1 MGEYKWFSL
10 VLAEFNPVEA
20 DKIFNLPAD
29 QIAEAY
35 VSQRAA
41 NYVKPSK

>member
-1 MGEYKWFSL
+1 

-20 DKIFNLPAD
+20 DRIFDLPAHV
-29 QIAEAY
+29 ITEAY

-41 NYVKPSK
+41 NYVKPKK